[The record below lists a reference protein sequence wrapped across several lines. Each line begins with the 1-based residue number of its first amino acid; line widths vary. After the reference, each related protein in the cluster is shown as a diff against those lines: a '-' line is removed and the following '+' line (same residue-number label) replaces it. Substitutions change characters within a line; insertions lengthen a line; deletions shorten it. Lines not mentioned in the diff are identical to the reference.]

1 MPGLGTPQPAAAPG
15 RGRRHGGRAVA
26 SGVHCAV
33 DVGEMMGKWWEN
45 GGKMGDLWVHDGL

>member
-1 MPGLGTPQPAAAPG
+1 VPGLGTPQPAAAPG

-33 DVGEMMGKWWEN
+33 DVGEMMGKMVGKWWEN
-45 GGKMGDLWVHDGL
+45 G